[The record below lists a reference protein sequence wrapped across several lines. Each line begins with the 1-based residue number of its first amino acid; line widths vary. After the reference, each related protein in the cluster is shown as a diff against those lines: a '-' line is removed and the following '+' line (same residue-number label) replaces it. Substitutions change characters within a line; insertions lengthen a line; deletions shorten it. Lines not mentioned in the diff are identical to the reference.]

1 MITSVGIGAYLG
13 GSERLTDSPVLEEA
27 AGSILAVEARH
38 DAYLRTGLGASPFP
52 TSFDTGLSAVWAFN
66 LAQMFVVSCPQQLPI
81 VRLPKLNV
89 TTLSPIHLQ
98 PAVTAGTMVH
108 FDWDPSTFFVT
119 VAPDAPLYIAMVN
132 QNISAPVFQPVTKT
146 GNDSGSVPVPAGF
159 GGIAFACLTT
169 FGGGLTLDQLTSFG
183 TLDGPVEVLLS

>member
-1 MITSVGIGAYLG
+1 MITNVGLGAYLG
-13 GSERLTDSPVLEEA
+13 GSEQLTDSPVLEEA

-38 DAYLRTGLGASPFP
+38 DTYLRTGLGASPFP

-81 VRLPKLNV
+81 VKLPKLNV

-98 PAVTAGTMVH
+98 PAVTAGTAIH

-119 VAPDAPLYIAMVN
+119 VAPDTPLYIAMVN
-132 QNISAPVFQPVTKT
+132 QNISAPMFQPITKT
-146 GNDSGSVPVPAGF
+146 GTSSGSVPVPAGF

-169 FGGGLTLDQLTSFG
+169 FGGGLSLDQLTSFG
-183 TLDGPVEVLLS
+183 TLAGPVEVLLS